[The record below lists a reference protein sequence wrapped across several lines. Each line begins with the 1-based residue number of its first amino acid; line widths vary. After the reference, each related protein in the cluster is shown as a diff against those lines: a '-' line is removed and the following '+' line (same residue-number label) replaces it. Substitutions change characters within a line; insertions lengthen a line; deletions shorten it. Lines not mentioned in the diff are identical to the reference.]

1 MHCSGIVIPVLWPH
15 IIKAPKHILLD
26 WTISVCSYAKN
37 GMGESYLFA
46 TAKLPTTN
54 NSSNPARVTPCA
66 NRIRSGHFA
75 VAQAKSKN
83 VGMQQTQDSHSTN
96 QISHWNIS
104 ICSTRPMALMVSCCM
119 GMYSRKKREITEG
132 SYTCWL
138 LLRNHLGLA
147 QSVTAWMKNPQKKT
161 HPPLPSSF
169 QQPAS
174 ILPWALEARGAAPN

>member
-1 MHCSGIVIPVLWPH
+1 MRSGIVIPVLWPH
-15 IIKAPKHILLD
+15 IIQAPKHILLD

-119 GMYSRKKREITEG
+119 GMYSRKKKREQKDHI
-132 SYTCWL
+132 YTCCSGITWAWPSQWL
-138 LLRNHLGLA
+138 LGWREPP
-147 QSVTAWMKNPQKKT
+147 KENPPLPSFLFSAISI
-161 HPPLPSSF
+161 HPPLPG
-169 QQPAS
+169 P
-174 ILPWALEARGAAPN
+174 